1 MVSDIIL
8 VSFSAV
14 SCREE
19 SKWRE
24 FSSMPELPGPTVHCT
39 GSPES
44 KDPRFLDH
52 LAPNLWSSMEVRQ
65 PARIPEVGIWKL
77 WDSVWW
83 QMSCRHLQATDPESH
98 FQACGKGPWS
108 QKLWFDWGWQ
118 GFQTDK
124 NPVLRTSV
132 EGPTRQAAWE
142 TGLPN
147 SLADRLAGS
156 QTCQGLLDRQD
167 IIRCWLKWRLWGKQI
182 LMNQHFHQAS
192 FTAEFPMS
200 SSFQQF
206 EMVQMMVSLDQLFL
220 EIASKQ
226 QLLSAKLM

>member
-14 SCREE
+14 CCREE

-24 FSSMPELPGPTVHCT
+24 FSLMPELPGPTVHRT

-77 WDSVWW
+77 WNSVWW
-83 QMSCRHLQATDPESH
+83 QMSCRHLQATDSESH

-118 GFQTDK
+118 GFRTDK

-132 EGPTRQAAWE
+132 EGPTASSLGNWPSQQLSRQAGRKPDMPRPAWQTGYHQTLAEME
-142 TGLPN
+142 TLGKTDFDEPAFSPSKFHCRIPN
-147 SLADRLAGS
+147 EL
-156 QTCQGLLDRQD
+156 
-167 IIRCWLKWRLWGKQI
+167 
-182 LMNQHFHQAS
+182 
-192 FTAEFPMS
+192 
-200 SSFQQF
+200 
-206 EMVQMMVSLDQLFL
+206 
-220 EIASKQ
+220 
-226 QLLSAKLM
+226 